1 MLSQEGIRS
10 IRIYQGVPWYPW
22 FRLHHRAKYE
32 KSGITGEQYIK
43 KIIQIPI
50 MVPEWNSSDI
60 ANLIEEVIIKNLM
73 RDIF

>member
-1 MLSQEGIRS
+1 VFLDIPGFVYIIGLSHETIDKL
-10 IRIYQGVPWYPW
+10 IT
-22 FRLHHRAKYE
+22 AEYE

>member
-1 MLSQEGIRS
+1 VFLDIPGFVYIIRLSHETIDKL
-10 IRIYQGVPWYPW
+10 ITVE
-22 FRLHHRAKYE
+22 YE

-60 ANLIEEVIIKNLM
+60 ANFIEEVIIKKLM
-73 RDIF
+73 RDILN